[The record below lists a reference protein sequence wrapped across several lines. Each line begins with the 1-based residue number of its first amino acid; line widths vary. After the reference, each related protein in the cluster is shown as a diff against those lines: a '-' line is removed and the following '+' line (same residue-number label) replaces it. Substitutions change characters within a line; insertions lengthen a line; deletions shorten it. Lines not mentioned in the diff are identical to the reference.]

1 MGWNQFLVQETDG
14 LDAKYVVFVSSAM
27 SIDTGWGPGS
37 QQYLEVYA
45 FKISEKT
52 EFLELVK
59 DLTVNRKRFSFHTI
73 SKKGTVKMEVD
84 VEEIE

>member
-14 LDAKYVVFVSSAM
+14 LDAKYIVFVSSTI
-27 SIDTGWGPGS
+27 SVDTGWGPGS

-45 FKISEKT
+45 FKSSEKT